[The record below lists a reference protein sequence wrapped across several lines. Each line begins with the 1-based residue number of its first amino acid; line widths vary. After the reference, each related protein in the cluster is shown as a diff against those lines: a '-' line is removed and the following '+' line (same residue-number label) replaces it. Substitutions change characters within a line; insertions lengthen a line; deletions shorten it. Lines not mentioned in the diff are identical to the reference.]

1 MDMDAEKVTKNHVSY
16 IYSKEII
23 LKNLLQQGIISNQDF
38 DRYDQMLYDRYHM
51 DSSLG
56 ISRPIISSQSAELPD
71 ADQSDFTYLSLTDEA
86 RSVNQ
91 DQPGYVIQSW
101 LRDRTTISF
110 LHYWETQ
117 NNENFDA
124 AGYKALEEE
133 LKSPTLTLT
142 AKKWI
147 EATRAIGLRSKQ
159 GKNGGTYAHPE
170 IACVFR
176 AWLHPEYQYTL
187 VQSFL
192 HDRKRKAGRDE
203 QA

>member
-1 MDMDAEKVTKNHVSY
+1 MDAEKVTKNHVSY

-203 QA
+203 QE

>member
-1 MDMDAEKVTKNHVSY
+1 MDMDAEKMTKNHVSY

-192 HDRKRKAGRDE
+192 HYRKRKAGRDE

>member
-1 MDMDAEKVTKNHVSY
+1 MDAEKVTKNHVSY

-147 EATRAIGLRSKQ
+147 EATRAIGLRAKQ

>member
-1 MDMDAEKVTKNHVSY
+1 MDAEKVTKNHVSY

-71 ADQSDFTYLSLTDEA
+71 ADQSDLTSLSLTDEA

>member
-1 MDMDAEKVTKNHVSY
+1 MDAEKVTKNHVSY

-51 DSSLG
+51 DSCLG

-117 NNENFDA
+117 NNENFDE

-133 LKSPTLTLT
+133 IKSPTLTLT

>member
-1 MDMDAEKVTKNHVSY
+1 MDAEKVTKNHVSY

-56 ISRPIISSQSAELPD
+56 ISRPIISSQSAVLPD

>member
-1 MDMDAEKVTKNHVSY
+1 MDAEKVTKNHVSY

-51 DSSLG
+51 DSCLG

-147 EATRAIGLRSKQ
+147 EATRAIGLSSKQ

>member
-71 ADQSDFTYLSLTDEA
+71 ADQSDFIYLSLTDEA

>member
-1 MDMDAEKVTKNHVSY
+1 MDAEKVTKNHVSY

-124 AGYKALEEE
+124 AGYEALEEE

>member
-1 MDMDAEKVTKNHVSY
+1 MDAEKVTKNHVTY

-38 DRYDQMLYDRYHM
+38 ERYDQMLYDRYHM
-51 DSSLG
+51 DSCLG

>member
-1 MDMDAEKVTKNHVSY
+1 MDMDAEKMTKNHVSY

>member
-1 MDMDAEKVTKNHVSY
+1 MDAEKVTKNHVSY

-147 EATRAIGLRSKQ
+147 EARRAIGLRSKQ

>member
-1 MDMDAEKVTKNHVSY
+1 MNSR
-16 IYSKEII
+16 
-23 LKNLLQQGIISNQDF
+23 L
-38 DRYDQMLYDRYHM
+38 
-51 DSSLG
+51 SL
-56 ISRPIISSQSAELPD
+56 AELRS
-71 ADQSDFTYLSLTDEA
+71 ATCGFETVLTYLSLTDEA

>member
-1 MDMDAEKVTKNHVSY
+1 MDAEKVTKNHVSY

-71 ADQSDFTYLSLTDEA
+71 VDQSDFTYLSLTDEA

>member
-1 MDMDAEKVTKNHVSY
+1 MDAEKVTKNHVSY

-38 DRYDQMLYDRYHM
+38 ERYDQMLYDRYHM

-176 AWLHPEYQYTL
+176 AWLHTEYQYTL

>member
-1 MDMDAEKVTKNHVSY
+1 MDAEKVTKNHVSY

-51 DSSLG
+51 DSCLG

-71 ADQSDFTYLSLTDEA
+71 ADQSDFIYLSLTDEA

>member
-1 MDMDAEKVTKNHVSY
+1 MDAEKVTKNHVSY

-51 DSSLG
+51 DSCLG

-71 ADQSDFTYLSLTDEA
+71 ADQSDFTYLSLTAEA

>member
-1 MDMDAEKVTKNHVSY
+1 MDAEKVTKNHVSY

-203 QA
+203 QS

>member
-1 MDMDAEKVTKNHVSY
+1 MDMDAEKMTKNHVSY

-38 DRYDQMLYDRYHM
+38 ERYDQMLYDRYHM

>member
-1 MDMDAEKVTKNHVSY
+1 MDAEKVTKNHVSY

-147 EATRAIGLRSKQ
+147 EATKAIGLRSKQ